1 MSKAIDKVNPRVLC
15 LTQHKRTTNS
25 LYQSST
31 RLKRRLSYRLC
42 GSLLTSPNS
51 LQNYSHNFTTPLTA
65 YVFVNKEAHG
75 FTAISF
81 KRNQFSSAHQIVPA
95 LHFSFTGFSDM
106 KKSSCSRETSILYQ
120 RKDTLYFFFQRMS
133 SKCCF
138 DVAKQGEASRE
149 SSAVI
154 PVRANRMDG
163 TCDAQSQYVQ
173 KICGTRL

>member
-31 RLKRRLSYRLC
+31 RKRRLSYRLC

-106 KKSSCSRETSILYQ
+106 KKVVVLERLPSYINERIHCI
-120 RKDTLYFFFQRMS
+120 FFFQRMS